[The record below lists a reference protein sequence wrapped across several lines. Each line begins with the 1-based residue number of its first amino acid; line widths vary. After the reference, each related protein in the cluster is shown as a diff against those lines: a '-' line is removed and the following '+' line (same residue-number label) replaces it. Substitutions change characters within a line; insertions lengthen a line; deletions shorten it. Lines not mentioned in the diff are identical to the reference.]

1 MVFYVSDSPPE
12 LFHLKFYSCA
22 SPPSVILQFLSY
34 HSDFFAALF
43 SSKFKEGSMD
53 VIPIEDVTYEDFG
66 LLIGTIHPKIF
77 QSPNG
82 FVFKKMINE
91 LRYVEKAKK
100 LRASPGNKDLSDR
113 TKAILLDR
121 IVTFI

>member
-1 MVFYVSDSPPE
+1 MTDIYDVIF
-12 LFHLKFYSCA
+12 LKSEKNDTVLEVEGKKLHVNKA
-22 SPPSVILQFLSY
+22 FLSY

-77 QSPNG
+77 QSP
-82 FVFKKMINE
+82 KMINE